1 MSRIKIAINRNIG
14 FKSFKFLSKLGQG
27 GFGEVYLVQMCDDQK
42 LYAMK
47 IMRKDKY
54 IKKNLMKYAQSEKDT
69 LSTMKHPFIV
79 KLNYAF

>member
-1 MSRIKIAINRNIG
+1 
-14 FKSFKFLSKLGQG
+14 
-27 GFGEVYLVQMCDDQK
+27 MCDDQK